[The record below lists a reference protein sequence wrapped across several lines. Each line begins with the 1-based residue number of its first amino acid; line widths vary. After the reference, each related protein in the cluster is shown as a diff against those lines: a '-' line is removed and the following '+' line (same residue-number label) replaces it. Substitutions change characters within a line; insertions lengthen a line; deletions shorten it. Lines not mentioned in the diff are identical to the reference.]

1 VTDGAG
7 NVILEREVTQD
18 DLDNGIFVEVSP
30 HGDRV
35 DITAQVTDPAG
46 NKSPEATDSALV
58 DTDAASAPTVELQ
71 GDTSGDGVYNS
82 EELGADGTVTAKVT
96 LAADT
101 AVGDTITVTDG
112 AGNVILEREVTQ
124 DDLDNGIFV
133 EVSPHGDRVDVTA
146 QVTDPAGNKSPE
158 ATDSALVDTDAAS
171 APTVELQGDTS
182 GDGVYNS
189 DELGADGTVT
199 AKVTLAADTAI
210 GDTITVTDGAG
221 NVILEREVTQDDLD
235 NGIFVEVSPHGDRVD
250 VTAQVTDPAGNKSP
264 EASDSAL
271 VDLEGASAPTVEL
284 QGDTSGDGVYNS
296 DELGADGTVT
306 AKVTLAVDTAV
317 GDTITVTD
325 GAGNVILERE
335 VTQDDLDNGIFVEV
349 LPFGDRVEVTAQVT
363 DPAGNKSPEASDSA
377 LVDLEGASAPTVELQ
392 GDTSGD
398 GVYNNDELG
407 ADGTVTAKVTLAAD
421 TAVGDTI
428 TVTDGAG
435 NVILEREVTQ
445 DDLDNG

>member
-1 VTDGAG
+1 DGVYNNDELGADGTVTAKVTLAADTAVGDTITVTDGAG

-363 DPAGNKSPEASDSA
+363 DPA
-377 LVDLEGASAPTVELQ
+377 
-392 GDTSGD
+392 
-398 GVYNNDELG
+398 
-407 ADGTVTAKVTLAAD
+407 
-421 TAVGDTI
+421 
-428 TVTDGAG
+428 
-435 NVILEREVTQ
+435 
-445 DDLDNG
+445 